1 MRALVVLVL
10 AACGGSAGPVRFAN
24 APPAPRVDDRRDVA
38 KPPAERPFRRYLL
51 NFDSYYLRTV
61 RALHLERHRR
71 ALGVNSLDEVPD
83 STWFTNRI
91 GKRDVPPAE
100 IRRGPGLDAPDRYL
114 PWTIKTTKLGGT
126 APGFLVEDSRGVK
139 FLLKFDRPQAPEMET
154 AADVIVARL
163 LWAAGYNVPSDHVV
177 YFARGDLRIAPDAY
191 LKVRGEQRRLDD
203 QLVDTLLERAGV
215 NLEGRI
221 RGVAS
226 IYVGGK
232 PLGGTP
238 RLGVRGDDPND
249 RIPHEL
255 RRDQRGLAALA
266 AWLSHSDMREDNTLD
281 VWQEDPANAAIHYV
295 VHYLLDFG
303 NSLGADAALEGQPF
317 IGYEY
322 RIDPA
327 AILESTLTLGLRRR
341 PWEDRESSTIRGVG
355 MYSARHYNPG
365 AWKPSTP
372 AQLPVLWADRFDKF
386 WGSKILIRFT
396 REQLA
401 AAVDAAQFT
410 EPRAAPYLVDAL
422 VARQRA
428 TAGYWFRQVNPID
441 ELVVIGG
448 RVCFTDLALRHRLET
463 APTHFTITAHDANGR
478 PAGSEATTIAPDRNG
493 DACVLPTLAAGK
505 DRYTILM
512 VRSSR
517 RLPPTQIHLAIDP
530 ASGRPRVVGI
540 RRL

>member
-1 MRALVVLVL
+1 MRALVVIAF
-10 AACGGSAGPVRFAN
+10 AACSGSAGPVHFAN
-24 APPAPRVDDRRDVA
+24 SPPVPHVDDRRDVA
-38 KPPAERPFRRYLL
+38 KPPAERPFRRHLL

-61 RALHLERHRR
+61 RALRLDRHRR
-71 ALGVNSLDEVPD
+71 AVGVNSLDEVPD

-91 GKRDVPPAE
+91 GKRTVTPDE
-100 IRRGPGLDAPDRYL
+100 IRRGPGLDSPDRYL
-114 PWTIKTTKLGGT
+114 PWTITSSKPGGT

-177 YFARGDLRIAPDAY
+177 YFTRGDLRVAPDAY
-191 LKVRGEQRRLDD
+191 LKVGRKQQRLDD
-203 QLVDTLLERAGV
+203 KLVDRLLERVG
-215 NLEGRI
+215 NKLDGRI

-226 IYVGGK
+226 IFVEGK
-232 PLGGTP
+232 TLGGTP
-238 RLGVRGDDPND
+238 RLGVRADDPND

-266 AWLSHSDMREDNTLD
+266 AWLSHSDMREDNSLD
-281 VWQEDPANAAIHYV
+281 VWQQDPARPAVHYV

-341 PWEDRESSTIRGVG
+341 PWEDREHSSIRGVG
-355 MYSARHYNPG
+355 MYSAKHYNPG

-372 AQLPVLWADRFDKF
+372 AHLPVLWADRFDKF

-401 AAVDAAQFT
+401 AAVEAGQLSD
-410 EPRAAPYLVDAL
+410 PRAAPYLVDAL

-428 TAGYWFRQVNPID
+428 TAGYWFRRVNPID

-463 APTHFTITAHDANGR
+463 APTRFTITAHDANGR
-478 PAGSEATTIAPDRNG
+478 PVGARATITPDRNG
-493 DACVLPTLAAGK
+493 DACVSPALAGGS
-505 DRYTILM
+505 DRYTILN

-517 RLPPTQIHLAIDP
+517 RLPPAQIHLAIDP
-530 ASGRPRVVGI
+530 ESGRPRVVGL